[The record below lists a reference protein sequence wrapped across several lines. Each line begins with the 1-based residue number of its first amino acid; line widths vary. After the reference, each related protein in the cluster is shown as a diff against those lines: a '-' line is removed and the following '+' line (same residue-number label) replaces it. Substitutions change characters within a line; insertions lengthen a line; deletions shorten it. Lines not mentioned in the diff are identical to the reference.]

1 MESAWSCVILTLEIY
16 VRFYS
21 FESIVFGPIYVIILT
36 ADAAAVAAAAKSLCI
51 LVIGFMIEPMLVS
64 IWIDSSLAHLDH
76 TTWFMS
82 EQVVLDRETKE

>member
-1 MESAWSCVILTLEIY
+1 MLD
-16 VRFYS
+16 YS

-51 LVIGFMIEPMLVS
+51 LVIGFMIEPIEPMLVS